1 MLFDWFVLPFTIG
14 MVFVLGYT
22 IAKFISWVHQLESAD
37 KKAFFIHLFSKDIF
51 ISIKEIF
58 NESLLH
64 RRIFKV
70 NKKLGFMHMSL
81 AFGWFLLIALGN
93 IEIKFYAEY
102 AINPPYVPIFLRFFE
117 PDPAPHFFGRGANFL
132 MDLLLL
138 MILVAVGLAIYK
150 RFRPGFFGM
159 KKTTVL
165 HVPDKIA
172 LYALWCIFPLRFI
185 AESFTSGIY
194 NNGSFLTG
202 SAGSFFAAFLP
213 VENLYY
219 PAWWA
224 YSFAL
229 GAFFL
234 FLPFSRYMHILA
246 EMMLIVMRN
255 AGVKACIKNDVYHQ
269 AQILSCSRCGVCIDK
284 CQLSKVN
291 DFAIQPSY
299 FIREVRYNKLKEET
313 AENCLM
319 CGRCDSICPVGV
331 ESKDIRLRKRA
342 EAHNTSAMDYEKLT
356 PANHHHKSIDVLYFA
371 GCMSH
376 LTPSIKASM
385 KKILKASG
393 EKWQMLDE
401 NATICCGRP
410 LQLNGQLEAAQKLR
424 DKNAEMIRQSGAK
437 ILVTSCPICFKTF
450 KDDYHLD
457 IQVVHHSQYIASLL
471 DKGLLHIEQTDGQF
485 SYYHHPCELGRNSGV
500 YEEPYHVL
508 HHTTNLIKSEYS
520 RQNSLCCG
528 GSIAN
533 TKLELGLK
541 VQVAKNAI
549 DAMELQSANQLVTAC
564 PLCKKT
570 FDRVSPVPVKDI
582 AEVVV
587 NAMEL
592 KRAKKK
598 ATEKAEAVHV

>member
-1 MLFDWFVLPFTIG
+1 MLFDWFVIPFSIG
-14 MVFVLGYT
+14 LVFVLGYT
-22 IAKFISWVHQLESAD
+22 IAKYISWVHQLDPKD
-37 KKAFFIHLFSKDIF
+37 KKAFFAHLFSKGIF
-51 ISIKEIF
+51 FSIKEIF
-58 NESLLH
+58 SESLLH
-64 RRIFKV
+64 RKIFKV

-102 AINPPYVPIFLRFFE
+102 AINPPYVPIFLRFFQ

-172 LYALWCIFPLRFI
+172 LYALWCIFPLRFF
-185 AESFTSGIY
+185 AESFTSGVY

-229 GAFFL
+229 GTFFL

-246 EMMLIVMRN
+246 EVMLIVMRN

-269 AQILSCSRCGVCIDK
+269 VQIISCSRCGVCIDK

-291 DFAIQPSY
+291 DYAIQASY
-299 FIREVRYNKLKEET
+299 FIREVRYNKLQQT
-313 AENCLM
+313 TTENCLM
-319 CGRCDSICPVGV
+319 CSRCDSICPVGV
-331 ESKDIRLRKRA
+331 ESVDIRLRKRA
-342 EAHNTSAMDYEKLT
+342 EGNNITSMGYEKIKPVDL
-356 PANHHHKSIDVLYFA
+356 PHKSIDILYFA

-376 LTPSIKASM
+376 LTPAVKASM

-393 EKWQMLDE
+393 QTWQMMDE

-410 LQLNGQLEAAQKLR
+410 LQLNGQFEAAQNLR
-424 DKNAEMIRQSGAK
+424 DKNAKLIKQSGAK
-437 ILVTSCPICFKTF
+437 LLVTSCPICFKTF
-450 KDDYHLD
+450 KDDYNLS
-457 IQVVHHSQYIASLL
+457 IQVVHHTQYIASLI
-471 DKGLLHIEQTDGQF
+471 DKNVLPIEQTDGRF

-508 HHTTNLIKSEYS
+508 HHTTNLIKSQYS

-533 TKLELGLK
+533 TILEPGLK
-541 VQVAKNAI
+541 TQVAKNAI
-549 DAMELQSANQLVTAC
+549 ADMELQSADQLITAC

-587 NAMEL
+587 FVMEM
-592 KRAKKK
+592 KKNKTK
-598 ATEKAEAVHV
+598 AAEKIVSAQV